1 MKLKDLEGFP
11 KNLLKKK
18 SLPTYKAFIISD
30 PEEYMDIKVD
40 VDLLA
45 ITEEAAV
52 RALINDLPLE
62 EIQDIK
68 GKTISFAIIE
78 IEKESLETKD
88 VVDHGDIYFKDEI
101 ISITLKDKIYQINV
115 YDKILED
122 VTIDIDA
129 NTEMKLVSNIKLV
142 EV

>member
-18 SLPTYKAFIISD
+18 SLPIYKAFIITD
-30 PEEYMDIKVD
+30 PEEYMDVKVD
-40 VDLLA
+40 IDLLA

-52 RALINDLPLE
+52 RALINDLPLD
-62 EIQDIK
+62 EIQDVK
-68 GKTISFAIIE
+68 GKTISFAIIT
-78 IEKESLETKD
+78 IEKESLDTKD

-101 ISITLKDKIYQINV
+101 LSITLKDKIYQIDV

-122 VTIDIDA
+122 VTIDIDE
-129 NTEMKLVSNIKLV
+129 NTEIKLVSNIKLV
-142 EV
+142 DA